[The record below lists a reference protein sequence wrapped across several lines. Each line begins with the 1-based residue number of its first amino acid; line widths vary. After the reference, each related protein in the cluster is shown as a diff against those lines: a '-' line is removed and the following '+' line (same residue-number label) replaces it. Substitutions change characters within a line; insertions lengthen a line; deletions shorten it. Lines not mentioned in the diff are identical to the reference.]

1 MQICMVKIAHAYG
14 LEEELIVFG
23 LELIKQ
29 SSSSQLNE
37 LEDSSMK
44 I

>member
-1 MQICMVKIAHAYG
+1 MQIFVVEIG

-29 SSSSQLNE
+29 SCSSQLSD

>member
-1 MQICMVKIAHAYG
+1 MQIFMVEIAPVYG
-14 LEEELIVFG
+14 LEEELIG

-29 SSSSQLNE
+29 SCSSQLSD